1 MATVQDE
8 APIGRWLE
16 VKPASETTESEI
28 AAGEVDCEAEQ
39 GGDGEPDV
47 AQGADGAGSEVARL
61 LGPPLVLSEPE
72 PAWGSRAASD
82 AGHWRDVTY
91 SGVLLPPGVIAVPEG
106 VCVGRMC
113 PPGPVGMV
121 DVTRLD

>member
-16 VKPASETTESEI
+16 VKPASETTESEV

-39 GGDGEPDV
+39 GGDGGPDV

-61 LGPPLVLSEPE
+61 LGPPLVLGAPEPE
-72 PAWGSRAASD
+72 LEGGVGCGALAERGLRWGALAPGGDRSARRRLRGPCVSTRA
-82 AGHWRDVTY
+82 G
-91 SGVLLPPGVIAVPEG
+91 L
-106 VCVGRMC
+106 VGSM
-113 PPGPVGMV
+113 
-121 DVTRLD
+121 

>member
-8 APIGRWLE
+8 APIGMRLE
-16 VKPASETTESEI
+16 VKPASETTESEVE
-28 AAGEVDCEAEQ
+28 AGEVDCEAEQ
-39 GGDGEPDV
+39 GGDGEPGV

-82 AGHWRDVTY
+82 ARRWRCAAY
-91 SGVLLPPGVIAVPEG
+91 SRVERPGWVCSQCPRASTRAVIRARS
-106 VCVGRMC
+106 GR
-113 PPGPVGMV
+113 GQV
-121 DVTRLD
+121 D

>member
-16 VKPASETTESEI
+16 VKPASEATESEVE
-28 AAGEVDCEAEQ
+28 AGEVDCEAEQ

-61 LGPPLVLSEPE
+61 LGPPLVLGAPEPE
-72 PAWGSRAASD
+72 LEGGVGCGALAERGLRWGALA
-82 AGHWRDVTY
+82 
-91 SGVLLPPGVIAVPEG
+91 PGV
-106 VCVGRMC
+106 
-113 PPGPVGMV
+113 
-121 DVTRLD
+121 